1 MVESRQH
8 SALSRFGYMFLAL
21 SEAASWFDAKIID
34 RTVNGVSWITR
45 AVATL
50 SKWCDKWIIDGLGV
64 NAPATIA
71 RLISYPMRLFEW
83 GLMQWYAL
91 VMVTAL
97 VGTACCLLEVMRWF
111 WLAITALAIGTIAY
125 MLLMRRIPAKPSS
138 TQEKLTTVN

>member
-1 MVESRQH
+1 MVEGRQH
-8 SALSRFGYMFLAL
+8 SALSRLGYMFLAL
-21 SEAASWFDAKIID
+21 SEAASWFDAKVID
-34 RTVNGVSWITR
+34 RTVNGVCSITR

-71 RLISYPMRLFEW
+71 RLISYPMRSSEW

-111 WLAITALAIGTIAY
+111 WLTIAALAIGTIAY
-125 MLLMRRIPAKPSS
+125 MLLTRRVPAKASS
-138 TQEKLTTVN
+138 KYK